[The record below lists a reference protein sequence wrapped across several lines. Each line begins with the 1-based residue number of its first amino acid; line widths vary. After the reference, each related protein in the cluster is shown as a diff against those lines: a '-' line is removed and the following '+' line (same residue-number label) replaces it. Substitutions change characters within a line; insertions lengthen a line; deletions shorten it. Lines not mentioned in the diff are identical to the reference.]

1 MASVKN
7 VTSYSKR
14 FFFFLK
20 VFKSI
25 SMHAKFQV
33 NKLQFPIQ
41 KKYDEGN
48 LTPILRPVLRG

>member
-1 MASVKN
+1 MSHHIQKD
-7 VTSYSKR
+7 